1 MLKQE
6 QMPEGAWDCRPEEDS
21 KTSHAGIIRIGFEG
35 ISQPC
40 DHRRAP
46 LFQNSIE
53 TLLLQKCNLGEWN
66 CGVRTAEIPAR
77 NGLFCRRFKGLAR
90 AKKQDASERQ
100 IVLFEKIPKVVESPS
115 LQLR

>member
-6 QMPEGAWDCRPEEDS
+6 QMPEGDWDCHPEEDS

-53 TLLLQKCNLGEWN
+53 TLLLQKCNLQEWIF
-66 CGVRTAEIPAR
+66 GVQKAGIDAQNPGFGRK
-77 NGLFCRRFKGLAR
+77 FKALA
-90 AKKQDASERQ
+90 AGK
-100 IVLFEKIPKVVESPS
+100 KIPGWAMKIVTMKKSRKP
-115 LQLR
+115 